1 MVIRVMAALAAL
13 AGASLACADNAFV
26 PTQVDGAAGSATAI
40 AHWQIQSSAK
50 AQQSGAEVS
59 SAGFSTRDWYP
70 VSGRA
75 TVMAGLLENDTYK
88 NVFYSDNLRAAEEP
102 DSSGNVF
109 VIPWWYR
116 TEFSL
121 VEAGREVRTLLRING
136 IIASAD
142 VWLNGNLVADQAAV
156 AGAYPVHE
164 LDVTRW
170 VRAGINTLALRV
182 LPADP
187 RSSLSIGWVDWNPTP
202 PDNNMGPWRGVD
214 IVRRG
219 PVELGSPQVTSTLLL
234 PDLSRAALT
243 VKVQARNPDASAHD
257 TTITG
262 VLAGVSLRRMIHL
275 APGETQTVSFSPKTD
290 PRLDLKG
297 PQIWW
302 PVGMGAHP
310 LYTLQMAAA
319 VDDVVSD
326 RASAT
331 FGIRSVSSHLTQQG
345 YQQFV
350 INGKPVLI
358 RGAGWAPDMFLRDD
372 PKRLET
378 EFSYVVNLGLNTL
391 RLSLIHI

>member
-1 MVIRVMAALAAL
+1 MATL
-13 AGASLACADNAFV
+13 
-26 PTQVDGAAGSATAI
+26 GSATAI

-59 SAGFSTRDWYP
+59 SAGFSTEDWYP

-75 TVMAGLLENDTYK
+75 TVMAGLLENGTYK

-116 TEFSL
+116 TEFTL
-121 VEAGREVRTLLRING
+121 VEGGRETRTLLRING

-142 VWLNGNLVADQAAV
+142 VWLNGNLVAEQAAV

-170 VRAGINTLALRV
+170 VHAGVNTLALRV
-182 LPADP
+182 HPADP
-187 RSSLSIGWVDWNPTP
+187 RTSLSIGWVDWNPTP

-219 PVELGSPQVTSTLLL
+219 PVEIGSPQVTSTLSL

-243 VKVQARNPDASAHD
+243 VKVQARNLDASAHD
-257 TTITG
+257 ATITG
-262 VLAGVSLRRMIHL
+262 VVAGVSLRRTIHL
-275 APGETQTVSFSPKTD
+275 DPGQTQTVSFSPKSD
-290 PRLDLKG
+290 PGLDLNH
-297 PQIWW
+297 PQVWW

-310 LYTLQMAAA
+310 LYTFA
-319 VDDVVSD
+319 DDGC
-326 RASAT
+326 R
-331 FGIRSVSSHLTQQG
+331 
-345 YQQFV
+345 
-350 INGKPVLI
+350 
-358 RGAGWAPDMFLRDD
+358 
-372 PKRLET
+372 
-378 EFSYVVNLGLNTL
+378 
-391 RLSLIHI
+391 